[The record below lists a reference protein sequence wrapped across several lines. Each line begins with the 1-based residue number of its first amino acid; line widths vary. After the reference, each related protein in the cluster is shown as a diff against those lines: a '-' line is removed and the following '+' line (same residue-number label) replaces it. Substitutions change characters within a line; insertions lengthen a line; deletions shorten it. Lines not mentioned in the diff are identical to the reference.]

1 MNNYSEL
8 VIELHDIARQVETLI
23 GIGALSNDIRECAN
37 RLHSLGKLTED
48 QNERFMG

>member
-8 VIELHDIARQVETLI
+8 VIELHNIARQVETLI
-23 GIGALSNDIRECAN
+23 GVGKLSNDIRECAD

-48 QNERFMG
+48 QNERLMG